1 MATAARLHDP
11 VSEALNDA
19 PSGLLHLKAALTAG
33 MGFVTDAY
41 DLQII
46 GLALVLIKPEF
57 KLNSAEVGLLSS
69 TALIASFIGALV
81 FGRIS
86 GLLGRKRIYGLE
98 AAIMAVGAILTAI
111 APNFAWLLVTRSIL
125 GIGIGGDY
133 PTSAVLMT
141 EWANQR
147 NRGRQVGL
155 MFAGYTG
162 GQLLGLIVAM
172 TLLASGI
179 PHEWTWRV
187 MLGLGALPALAVLN
201 SRRRMPESPRYV
213 SRVRGDTEKAA
224 ADLAAYSEGGI
235 TATVDGSSPGG
246 TMTVVRFLRSRGYLL
261 MLLGTAGGW
270 FFADIS
276 SYGNSLSAPL
286 IIKGLTA
293 SAQLVTVPSITFMIA
308 VLAGLPGLILTIYLI
323 DRIGHRTI
331 QLLSLSLAGLTLIL
345 VGVIPGITGSVGP
358 FAILYGLATFFGA
371 GWGVTTMVFAAEVFP
386 AAARGTGHGLS
397 AGMAK
402 FGAYM
407 GALAA
412 PLLLAGIGLA
422 HTELIAGFVY
432 LGGAACTL
440 ALPEASGRS
449 LEDLGHEEQIVGPAE
464 GTPEPLASPS
474 A

>member
-1 MATAARLHDP
+1 MATATRGHDP
-11 VSEALNDA
+11 VSDALNEA

-46 GLALVLIKPEF
+46 GLALVLIKPQF
-57 KLNSAEVGLLSS
+57 NLSSTQVGLLSS
-69 TALIASFIGALV
+69 TALIASFIGAIV

-86 GLLGRKRIYGLE
+86 DLLGRKRIYGLE
-98 AAIMAVGAILTAI
+98 AAIMAVGAILTAF
-111 APNFAWLLVTRSIL
+111 APNFGWLLVTRFIL

-141 EWANQR
+141 EWANKR
-147 NRGRQVGL
+147 NRGRQVGI

-179 PHEWTWRV
+179 PHELAWRL

-213 SRVRGDTEKAA
+213 SRVRGDTKKAA
-224 ADLAAYSEGGI
+224 ADLAAYSDGSV
-235 TATVDGSSPGG
+235 TATVTGPTPGG
-246 TMTVVRFLRSRGYLL
+246 TMTVLRFLRTRGYLL
-261 MLLGTAGGW
+261 ALLGTAGGW

-286 IIKGLTA
+286 IIKGLA
-293 SAQLVTVPSITFMIA
+293 PHAQLVTVPSITFMIA
-308 VLAGLPGLILTIYLI
+308 VLAALPGLILTIYLI
-323 DRIGHRTI
+323 DRIGHKRI
-331 QLLSLSLAGLTLIL
+331 QLASLGLAGLMLIL
-345 VGVIPGITGSVGP
+345 VGVIPGVTGSVGP
-358 FAILYGLATFFGA
+358 FAVLYGAASFFGA

-422 HTELIAGFVY
+422 HTELIAGIVY
-432 LGGAACTL
+432 LGGAVCTL
-440 ALPEASGRS
+440 ALPEPSGRS
-449 LEDLGHEEQIVGPAE
+449 LEDLGREDELAAQRG
-464 GTPEPLASPS
+464 GTPEPVASPT